1 MSYTV
6 HLPAVL
12 LVPALFSCGTPAEPV
27 AAQDSA
33 AEPAAELAEWRSKI
47 DEVDREIV
55 ALLNRRAGYVEKLAP
70 LKRQIG
76 MAVQDT
82 TREDEVRANLQAA
95 NEGPLSDQA
104 VTAVYEAVMAA
115 MRDLQRRNE

>member
-6 HLPAVL
+6 HLPAL
-12 LVPALFSCGTPAEPV
+12 MLVPALFSCGAPAEPV
-27 AAQDSA
+27 AAQ
-33 AEPAAELAEWRSKI
+33 EPAAELAEWRSKI

-82 TREDEVRANLQAA
+82 SREDEVRANLRAA
-95 NEGPLSDQA
+95 NKGPLSDQA
-104 VTAVYEAVMAA
+104 VTAVYEAVMGA
-115 MRDLQRRNE
+115 MRDLQRRDDQE